1 MNRSLKLSMLV
12 ALALGSSQ
20 AAALELG
27 QIQVKSA
34 LGQPLLAEIPVN
46 PDSPAELQNLTARLA
61 SAEDAAQAGVAAG
74 PTVPLQF
81 AVVNGANG
89 KKVIRITS
97 SAPVNDPYLDLLVE
111 VNNAAG
117 KSVREFTILLDPPSA
132 MANNVPATAAPTQAA
147 PKASRRA
154 ASTPPAAS
162 STSQAAAAA
171 PAPEAKPSKPA
182 AAPRA
187 AAGETFG
194 PVERGQTLSAIAHE
208 TAPEGVDFNQ
218 MLLALKQ
225 ANPDAFY
232 RDNVNALK
240 TGAVLRIPSKAD
252 AQATAVAAAAA
263 EVMRQNSDWRSG
275 AARAPTTVADAGT
288 RANASSA
295 PTTAA
300 PSGDRLALVPAKEGA
315 DNAAGKGGKG
325 ADKAAEKGMA
335 ALHQD
340 LLRSQEALTTLQQQG
355 NELKSRL
362 KDLEDINGKNERLL
376 SLKDSE
382 IADLQHQL
390 ADARKAAGQP
400 AAAAAAPAKADATA
414 KPEASKPE
422 AAKTE
427 AAKPAAEE
435 TVVKANAPGT
445 TPAPAASA
453 PSATAATP
461 SPASEP
467 AHASTTA
474 AAKPAPVKPVAK
486 PAAPKP
492 APVAD
497 EEPWYMQTWAWGAGA
512 GAAVLLLLLG
522 LRGRSRKPAAAAGAA
537 STGSLA
543 DRFGTEPTIGMD
555 SLDPDQDELLDQLA
569 EHPDDVGLHL
579 ELVSLYY
586 SRRDVEHF
594 EAAAEAMHA
603 HIADP
608 QQSEWQDVV
617 HMGEDLVPEHPLF
630 SHGAPLP
637 VHDEEERDA
646 LDHFDLDRYA
656 EEKHEGHDDE
666 ELPPP
671 LPQHVSSS
679 NKKVSEYHFD
689 FDLTPRP
696 TTNHAHAPAGEPVAA
711 VGKSVEEEFETS
723 GSSWAFAEP
732 AEEMPAHELDH
743 EIGTFS
749 DDPVD
754 TKLDLARAYLDMGDP
769 DGAQA
774 MLEEVIHEGTQ
785 MQKDV
790 AKRLLDSIH

>member
-1 MNRSLKLSMLV
+1 MNRSLKLSMLL

-74 PTVPLQF
+74 PAVPLQF
-81 AVVNGANG
+81 AVVDGANG

-117 KSVREFTILLDPPSA
+117 KSLREFTILLDPPSS
-132 MANNVPATAAPTQAA
+132 MASNVPATRAPTQAVA
-147 PKASRRA
+147 PKPSRRA

-162 STSQAAAAA
+162 STTSQAAAPAPA
-171 PAPEAKPSKPA
+171 PAPEAKPAKPA
-182 AAPRA
+182 ATPRA

-208 TAPEGVDFNQ
+208 TAPEGVDTNQ

-232 RDNVNALK
+232 RDNINALK

-263 EVMRQNSDWRSG
+263 EVMRQNGDWRSG
-275 AARAPTTVADAGT
+275 AARTPTTVADAGT

-295 PTTAA
+295 PTTSA
-300 PSGDRLALVPAKEGA
+300 PAGDRLALVPAKEGA
-315 DNAAGKGGKG
+315 DSSSGKGGKG
-325 ADKAAEKGMA
+325 GDKAAEKGMA

-382 IADLQHQL
+382 IADLQRQL
-390 ADARKAAGQP
+390 AEARKAAGQP
-400 AAAAAAPAKADATA
+400 AAAPAKAAA
-414 KPEASKPE
+414 NAPAAKPE
-422 AAKTE
+422 AAKPE
-427 AAKPAAEE
+427 PAKPSEE
-435 TVVKANAPGT
+435 TVVKASEPT
-445 TPAPAASA
+445 TAPAPTASTPTTASA
-453 PSATAATP
+453 QA
-461 SPASEP
+461 PASEP
-467 AHASTTA
+467 AHASTA
-474 AAKPAPVKPVAK
+474 AAKPVVAK
-486 PAAPKP
+486 PAAKPAAPTP
-492 APVAD
+492 APVAE

-512 GAAVLLLLLG
+512 GAAVLLLLFA
-522 LRGRSRKPAAAAGAA
+522 LRGRNRKPAAAAAAA

-543 DRFGTEPTIGMD
+543 DRFGTEPNLGLGSI
-555 SLDPDQDELLDQLA
+555 DPDQDELLDQLA

-608 QQSEWQDVV
+608 QQPEWQDVV

-637 VHDEEERDA
+637 PRDEEEHEA

-656 EEKHEGHDDE
+656 SDSDDLE
-666 ELPPP
+666 PPP
-671 LPQHVSSS
+671 LPQQPSAP

-689 FDLTPRP
+689 FDLTPRQAH
-696 TTNHAHAPAGEPVAA
+696 NHASAPAMASADA
-711 VGKSVEEEFETS
+711 VENKAEEAFET
-723 GSSWAFAEP
+723 GGNSWAFAEP
-732 AEEMPAHELDH
+732 TEDLPAHELEPLDH
-743 EIGTFS
+743 EIGQFS

-774 MLEEVIHEGTQ
+774 MLEEVMHEGTQ

>member
-1 MNRSLKLSMLV
+1 MNRSLKLSMLL

-74 PTVPLQF
+74 PAVPLQF
-81 AVVNGANG
+81 AVVDGANG

-117 KSVREFTILLDPPSA
+117 KSLREFTILLDPPSSV
-132 MANNVPATAAPTQAA
+132 ANNVPATRAPAQAAA
-147 PKASRRA
+147 PKPSRRA

-162 STSQAAAAA
+162 STSQAAAPA
-171 PAPEAKPSKPA
+171 PAPEAKPAKPA
-182 AAPRA
+182 VAPRA

-208 TAPEGVDFNQ
+208 TAPEGVDTNQ

-232 RDNVNALK
+232 RDNINALK

-263 EVMRQNSDWRSG
+263 EVLRQNGDWRSG
-275 AARAPTTVADAGT
+275 AARTPTTVADAGT

-295 PTTAA
+295 PTTSA
-300 PSGDRLALVPAKEGA
+300 PAGDRLALVPAKEGA

-325 ADKAAEKGMA
+325 GDKAAEKGMA

-382 IADLQHQL
+382 IADLQRQL
-390 ADARKAAGQP
+390 AEARKAAGQP
-400 AAAAAAPAKADATA
+400 AAATPAKAAATAAAAAP
-414 KPEASKPE
+414 EAGKPE
-422 AAKTE
+422 AAK
-427 AAKPAAEE
+427 PSEE
-435 TVVKANAPGT
+435 TVVKASEPAA
-445 TPAPAASA
+445 TPAPAATA
-453 PSATAATP
+453 PANTAATQA
-461 SPASEP
+461 PASEP
-467 AHASTTA
+467 AHAAA
-474 AAKPAPVKPVAK
+474 AAKPAAK

-492 APVAD
+492 VPVVE

-512 GAAVLLLLLG
+512 GAAVLLLLLA
-522 LRGRSRKPAAAAGAA
+522 LRGRNRKPAAAATA

-543 DRFGTEPTIGMD
+543 DRFGTEPTLGLG
-555 SLDPDQDELLDQLA
+555 SADPDQDELLDQLA
-569 EHPDDVGLHL
+569 EHPDDIGLHL

-637 VHDEEERDA
+637 PQGEDEHDA

-656 EEKHEGHDDE
+656 SETDDLE
-666 ELPPP
+666 PPP
-671 LPQHVSSS
+671 LPSQPSAP

-696 TTNHAHAPAGEPVAA
+696 AHNHTSAPAASPAAA
-711 VGKSVEEEFETS
+711 VEHAVEEDLET
-723 GSSWAFAEP
+723 GGNSWAFAEP
-732 AEEMPAHELDH
+732 TEDLAAHELEPLDH
-743 EIGTFS
+743 EIGQFS

-774 MLEEVIHEGTQ
+774 MLEEVMHEGTQ